1 MMRCLLQKI
10 ATQFFRPIELVFM
23 DQTRDRYNFRRKD
36 RQAIIF
42 RLCCGIRLRGLLLFI
57 DRYQLA
63 PGCNQRTIEIN
74 GLLISLAR
82 PTEVAEMLMV
92 VAGFL
97 KGPGVM
103 RIDGLQFLECL

>member
-1 MMRCLLQKI
+1 MRCLLQKI
-10 ATQFFRPIELVFM
+10 ATQSFRPIQLVLL
-23 DQTRDRYNFRRKD
+23 DQARNSYEFRRKD

-42 RLCCGIRLRGLLLFI
+42 SSCGGIRLPGFLLFI

-63 PGCNQRTIEIN
+63 PGCDQRTIEIN
-74 GLLISLAR
+74 GMLISLAC
-82 PTEVAEMLMV
+82 PIEVAEMLMV

-103 RIDGLQFLECL
+103 GIDGLQFFECL

>member
-1 MMRCLLQKI
+1 MWCLLQKI
-10 ATQFFRPIELVFM
+10 ATQFFRPIQLVFL
-23 DQTRDRYNFRRKD
+23 DQTRDSYEFRRKD

-42 RLCCGIRLRGLLLFI
+42 SLCGGIRLPGFLLFI

-103 RIDGLQFLECL
+103 RIDGLQL